1 MNDSQ
6 GLIDRYRDHHILRY
20 LIVGTINTGFSYSIY
35 ALGLYMGLKYQ
46 IANLIALM
54 VGIVF
59 SFKTQGR
66 FVFNNSNNRL
76 FGRFVISWAVIYV
89 ATIILIGK
97 IIELGLNAYWAG
109 VVALPFSVGLS
120 YMVQKYFVFQRAT

>member
-1 MNDSQ
+1 MNTSQ
-6 GLIDRYRDHHILRY
+6 GWIARYKEHHVLRY

-35 ALGLYMGLKYQ
+35 ALGLFVGLKYQ

-66 FVFNNSNNRL
+66 YVFNNSSNRL
-76 FGRFVISWAVIYV
+76 FGRYVISWVVIYFV
-89 ATIILIGK
+89 TIILIGK
-97 IIELGLNAYWAG
+97 IIDLGLNAYWAG
-109 VVALPFSVGLS
+109 IVALPFSVGLS
-120 YMVQKYFVFQRAT
+120 YLVQKYFVFQRPI